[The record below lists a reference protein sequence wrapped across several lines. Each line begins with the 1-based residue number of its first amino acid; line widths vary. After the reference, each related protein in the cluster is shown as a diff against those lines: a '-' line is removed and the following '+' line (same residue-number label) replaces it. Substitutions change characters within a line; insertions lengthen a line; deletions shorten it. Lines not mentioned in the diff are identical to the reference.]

1 MELYSIVLGMTILQW
16 AEYLGLIIIIPVVSS
31 KDTIFI
37 KRIFEKSHSI
47 FTLKNQDLLTSN
59 HLSLSQTLQAAI
71 RGITCV
77 DCFGMKRQFKKF
89 IEYCPK
95 CIKMNFNSADGKFT
109 HGTTNARL

>member
-1 MELYSIVLGMTILQW
+1 MDLYSVVLGMTILQW
-16 AEYLGLIIIIPVVSS
+16 AEYLGLIITPVSSS
-31 KDTIFI
+31 KDTMKKIL
-37 KRIFEKSHSI
+37 EKSHSI